1 LASVAIPIVHSTMA
15 LSSIIQILV
24 MLAFPILVL
33 EIAKR
38 NKLAGMVGPVIL
50 CYGLGLIVGNLPN
63 SPVNTKLSQDVAEG
77 CVPLAISLMLLST
90 RFMSWLKY
98 AKQTAKSFGLAVIS
112 VLIAS
117 FSVSA
122 YFYLQEMGVE
132 DVWKLSGMMVGVY
145 TGGTPNLA
153 AIGTALGISNE
164 VFIVLNAC
172 DLMLSAM
179 YLVLLLSVAQKV
191 ALKFLPSFIPKKTH
205 DRDETFHYQRVER
218 MATKRTLAR
227 SWGLAFLLSAAILG
241 LSIGFSILIDGKITA
256 PSVILAVT
264 TLSIGASF
272 VKKVRFLPRTYEFG
286 EYFLLVFCMGIG
298 SISNYTEMLQASPNV
313 LLYVTCVFLGTLA
326 LHFFLSWIFKIDAD
340 TTLIT
345 SVAGIFG
352 PAFIG
357 PVASVLKNKDI
368 VVSGLTTGL
377 VGYAIANYL
386 GLGMAHLFHVVFP

>member
-1 LASVAIPIVHSTMA
+1 MA
-15 LSSIIQILV
+15 LPSIIQVLV
-24 MLAFPILVL
+24 MLAFPILVI
-33 EIAKR
+33 EIVKR

-50 CYGLGLIVGNLPN
+50 CYAVGLLVGNIPD
-63 SPVNTKLSQDVAEG
+63 SPVNTELSQTVSEAM
-77 CVPLAISLMLLST
+77 VPLAISLMLLST
-90 RFMSWLKY
+90 RFMAWLKY
-98 AKQTAKSFGLAVIS
+98 AKQTAKSFALAVAAVVIS
-112 VLIAS
+112 S
-117 FSVSA
+117 FAVSA
-122 YFYLQEMGVE
+122 YFHLQEMGVE
-132 DVWKLSGMMVGVY
+132 DIWKLSGMMVGVY

-172 DLMLSAM
+172 DLMLSAL
-179 YLVLLLSVAQKV
+179 YLVLLLSVAQKI
-191 ALKFLPSFIPKKTH
+191 ALKFLPSFVPRETD
-205 DRDETFHYQRVER
+205 DRDETFHYQRLQQI
-218 MATKRTLAR
+218 TPKRKI
-227 SWGLAFLLSAAILG
+227 GLSLLSAFAISVSIVVA
-241 LSIGFSILIDGKITA
+241 SIGFSLLVSGAITA
-256 PSVILAVT
+256 PAVILGVT

-272 VKKVRFLPRTYEFG
+272 IKKVRFLPRTYEFG

-298 SISNYTEMLQASPNV
+298 SISNFQEMLAASPEV
-313 LLYVTCVFLGTLA
+313 LLYVSCVFTGTLG
-326 LHFFLSWIFKIDAD
+326 LHFLLSWIFRVDAD

-386 GLGMAHLFHVVFP
+386 GLGMAHVFQLVFP

>member
-1 LASVAIPIVHSTMA
+1 MPF
-15 LSSIIQILV
+15 SSILQVLV
-24 MLAFPILVL
+24 MLAFPIIVI
-33 EIAKR
+33 EIVKR

-77 CVPLAISLMLLST
+77 CVPLATSLMLLST
-90 RFMSWLKY
+90 RFMAWLKY
-98 AKQTAKSFGLAVIS
+98 AKQTAKSFALAVVS
-112 VLIAS
+112 VMVAS
-117 FSVSA
+117 FIVSA
-122 YFYLQEMGVE
+122 YFYLQDMNVE

-179 YLVLLLSVAQKV
+179 YLVLLLSVAQKI
-191 ALKFLPSFIPKKTH
+191 ALKFLPSFVPKEKH
-205 DRDETFHYQRVER
+205 DRDETFHYQRLQQ
-218 MATKRTLAR
+218 MTPKRKI
-227 SWGLAFLLSAAILG
+227 GLSLLSAFGISAGIVLA
-241 LSIGFSILIDGKITA
+241 SIGFALAVTGELSA
-256 PSVILAVT
+256 PAVILGVT

-272 VKKVRFLPRTYEFG
+272 IKKVRFLPWTYEFG

-313 LLYVTCVFLGTLA
+313 LLYVTCVFTGTLA
-326 LHFFLSWIFKIDAD
+326 LHFLLSWIFKVDAD

-352 PAFIG
+352 PAFVG

-386 GLGMAHLFHVVFP
+386 GLAMAHIFHLVFP

>member
-1 LASVAIPIVHSTMA
+1 
-15 LSSIIQILV
+15 
-24 MLAFPILVL
+24 MLAFPIIVM
-33 EIAKR
+33 EIVKR

-50 CYGLGLIVGNLPN
+50 CYAVGLIVGNIPN
-63 SPVNTKLSQDVAEG
+63 SPVNTTLSQTVSEAM
-77 CVPLAISLMLLST
+77 VPLAISLMLLST
-90 RFMSWLKY
+90 RFMAWLKY
-98 AKQTAKSFGLAVIS
+98 AKQTAKSFALAVVA
-112 VLIAS
+112 VLVSS
-117 FSVSA
+117 FAVSA
-122 YFYLQEMGVE
+122 YFHLQEMGVE

-153 AIGTALGISNE
+153 AIGTGLGISNE
-164 VFIVLNAC
+164 TFIILNAC
-172 DLMLSAM
+172 DLMLSAL

-191 ALKFLPSFIPKKTH
+191 ALKFLPSFVPRETD
-205 DRDETFHYQRVER
+205 DRDETFHYQRLQQ
-218 MATKRTLAR
+218 MTSKRKI
-227 SWGLAFLLSAAILG
+227 GLSLLSAFGISAAIVG
-241 LSIGFSILIDGKITA
+241 ASIGFALLVTGELSA
-256 PSVILAVT
+256 PAVILGVT

-272 VKKVRFLPRTYEFG
+272 IKKVRFLPRTYEFG

-313 LLYVTCVFLGTLA
+313 LLYVTCVFVGTIA
-326 LHFFLSWIFKIDAD
+326 IHFLLSWIFRIDAD

-386 GLGMAHLFHVVFP
+386 GLGMAHMFHVVFP

>member
-1 LASVAIPIVHSTMA
+1 MTT
-15 LSSIIQILV
+15 IIQVLV
-24 MLAFPILVL
+24 MLAFPILVI
-33 EIAKR
+33 EIVKR

-50 CYGLGLIVGNLPN
+50 CYGVGLVVGNLPD
-63 SPVNTKLSQDVAEG
+63 SPVDTKLSQDVAEG

-90 RFMSWLKY
+90 RFVAWLKY
-98 AKQTAKSFGLAVIS
+98 AKQTALSFALAVVA
-112 VLIAS
+112 VLVAS
-117 FSVSA
+117 FCVSA
-122 YFYLQEMGVE
+122 FFHLQEMGVD

-153 AIGTALGISNE
+153 AIGTGLGISNE
-164 VFIVLNAC
+164 VFIILNAC
-172 DLMLSAM
+172 DLMLSAI
-179 YLVLLLSVAQKV
+179 YLLLLMTVAQKL
-191 ALKFLPSFIPKKTH
+191 ALKFLPSFVPREKH
-205 DRDETFHYQRVER
+205 DRDETFHYQRLQQ
-218 MATKRTLAR
+218 MTPKRKI
-227 SWGLAFLLSAAILG
+227 GLSLLSAFGISA
-241 LSIGFSILIDGKITA
+241 SIVAASVGFSILIDGKITA

-272 VKKVRFLPRTYEFG
+272 IKKVRFLPRTYEFG

-298 SISNYTEMLQASPNV
+298 SISNFQEMLAASPQV
-313 LLYVTCVFLGTLA
+313 LLYVTCVFTGTLS
-326 LHFFLSWIFKIDAD
+326 LHFLLSWIFRVDAD

-386 GLGMAHLFHVVFP
+386 GLGMAHLFQMVFP

>member
-1 LASVAIPIVHSTMA
+1 MESAVQ
-15 LSSIIQILV
+15 IIV
-24 MLAFPILVL
+24 MLAFPIIVM
-33 EIAKR
+33 EIVKR

-50 CYGLGLIVGNLPN
+50 CYAVGLIVGNLPD
-63 SPVNTKLSQDVAEG
+63 SPVNTKLSQEVAEG
-77 CVPLAISLMLLST
+77 AVPLAISLMLLST
-90 RFMSWLKY
+90 RFIAWLKY
-98 AKQTAKSFGLAVIS
+98 AKRTALSFALAVVA
-112 VLIAS
+112 VLVAS

-122 YFYLQEMGVE
+122 FFHLQEMGVE

-153 AIGTALGISNE
+153 AIGTGLGISNE
-164 VFIVLNAC
+164 TFIILNAC
-172 DLMLSAM
+172 DLMLSAL
-179 YLVLLLSVAQKV
+179 YLVMLMSVAQRV
-191 ALKFLPSFIPKKTH
+191 ALKFLPSFVPMEKN
-205 DRDETFHYQRVER
+205 DRDETFHYQRYQQ
-218 MATKRTLAR
+218 MASKTKIGVSLVV
-227 SWGLAFLLSAAILG
+227 AFLISAGIVGA
-241 LSIGFSILIDGKITA
+241 SVGFSILVDGKITA

-264 TLSIGASF
+264 TLSIAASF
-272 VKKVRFLPRTYEFG
+272 IKYVRFLPRTYEFG

-298 SISNYTEMLQASPNV
+298 SISNFTEMIQASPQV
-313 LLYVTCVFLGTLA
+313 LFYVTCVFLGTLGV
-326 LHFFLSWIFKIDAD
+326 HFLLSWIFKVDAD

-386 GLGMAHLFHVVFP
+386 GLGMAHFFHLVFP

>member
-1 LASVAIPIVHSTMA
+1 MESA
-15 LSSIIQILV
+15 IQIIV
-24 MLAFPILVL
+24 MLAFPIIVM
-33 EIAKR
+33 EIVKR

-50 CYGLGLIVGNLPN
+50 CYAVGLIVGNLPD
-63 SPVNTKLSQDVAEG
+63 SPVNTKLSQEVAEG
-77 CVPLAISLMLLST
+77 AVPLAISLMLLST
-90 RFMSWLKY
+90 RFIAWLKY
-98 AKQTAKSFGLAVIS
+98 AKRTALSFALAVVA
-112 VLIAS
+112 VLVAS

-122 YFYLQEMGVE
+122 VFHLQEMGVE

-153 AIGTALGISNE
+153 AIGTGLGISNE
-164 VFIVLNAC
+164 TFIILNAC
-172 DLMLSAM
+172 DLMLSAL
-179 YLVLLLSVAQKV
+179 YLVLLMSVAQRV
-191 ALKFLPSFIPKKTH
+191 ALKFLPSFVPMEKN
-205 DRDETFHYQRVER
+205 DRDETFHYQRYQQ
-218 MATKRTLAR
+218 MASKTKIGVSLVV
-227 SWGLAFLLSAAILG
+227 AFLISAVIVG
-241 LSIGFSILIDGKITA
+241 VSVGFSILVDGKITA

-272 VKKVRFLPRTYEFG
+272 VKYVRFLPRTYEFG

-298 SISNYTEMLQASPNV
+298 SISNFTEMIQASPQV
-313 LLYVTCVFLGTLA
+313 LFYVTCVFLGTLGI
-326 LHFFLSWIFKIDAD
+326 HFLLSWMFKVDAD

-386 GLGMAHLFHVVFP
+386 GLGMAHFFHLVLP

>member
-1 LASVAIPIVHSTMA
+1 MPISSVLQVLI
-15 LSSIIQILV
+15 
-24 MLAFPILVL
+24 MLAFPIIVI
-33 EIAKR
+33 EIVKR

-50 CYGLGLIVGNLPN
+50 CYAVGLVAGNLPD
-63 SPVNTKLSQDVAEG
+63 SPVDTTLSQTVSEAM
-77 CVPLAISLMLLST
+77 VPLAISLMLLST
-90 RFMSWLKY
+90 RFMAWLKY
-98 AKQTAKSFGLAVIS
+98 AKQTAKSFALAVVA
-112 VLIAS
+112 VLVSA
-117 FSVSA
+117 FAVSA
-122 YFYLQEMGVE
+122 YFHVEEMGVE
-132 DVWKLSGMMVGVY
+132 DIWKLSGMMVGVY

-172 DLMLSAM
+172 DLMLSAL
-179 YLVLLLSVAQKV
+179 YLVLLLSVAQKI
-191 ALKFLPSFIPKKTH
+191 ALKFLPSFVPRETD
-205 DRDETFHYQRVER
+205 DRDETFHYQRLQQ
-218 MATKRTLAR
+218 MTPKRKI
-227 SWGLAFLLSAAILG
+227 GLSLLSAFGISVAIVAS
-241 LSIGFSILIDGKITA
+241 SIGFSMLVAGAITA
-256 PSVILAVT
+256 PAVILSVT

-272 VKKVRFLPRTYEFG
+272 IKKVRFLPRTYEFG

-298 SISNYTEMLQASPNV
+298 SISNFQEMLAASPEV
-313 LLYVTCVFLGTLA
+313 LFYVTCVFVGTLA
-326 LHFFLSWIFKIDAD
+326 IHFLLSWIFRIDAD

-386 GLGMAHLFHVVFP
+386 GIGMAHAFHAVFP